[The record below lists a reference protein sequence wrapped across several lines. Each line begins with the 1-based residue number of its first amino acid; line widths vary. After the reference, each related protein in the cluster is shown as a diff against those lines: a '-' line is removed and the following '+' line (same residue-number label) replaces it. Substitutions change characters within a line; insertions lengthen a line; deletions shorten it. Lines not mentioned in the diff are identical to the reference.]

1 MILGMTFFGT
11 TWIIVSIILGVIFL
25 FLLGIFYE
33 DGIDDEGFIALKAT
47 VAIALAIFWPFAI
60 FIGACVGIVAV
71 PIFLGKIIRNIIKKR
86 KEEKEE
92 KERFFKQLEESKKK
106 GW

>member
-1 MILGMTFFGT
+1 MIFGMTAFGS
-11 TWIIVSIILGVIFL
+11 TWITISIILGAIFL

-60 FIGACVGIVAV
+60 FIGACIGIVAV

-106 GW
+106 GG

>member
-11 TWIIVSIILGVIFL
+11 TWIIVSIILGTIFL

-33 DGIDDEGFIALKAT
+33 DGIDGEGFIALKAT
-47 VAIALAIFWPFAI
+47 IALAVAIFWPFAI
-60 FIGACVGIVAV
+60 FIGACIGIVAV
-71 PIFLGKIIRNIIKKR
+71 PISLGKIIRNIIKKR

-92 KERFFKQLEESKKK
+92 KERFFKQLEVSKKK
-106 GW
+106 GG

>member
-1 MILGMTFFGT
+1 MIFGMTCFGT
-11 TWIIVSIILGVIFL
+11 TWIAVSIILGVIFL

-47 VAIALAIFWPFAI
+47 VAIGVAILWPFAI
-60 FIGACVGIVAV
+60 LIAACVGVVAI
-71 PIFLGKIIRNIIKKR
+71 PIYLGKIIRNIIKKR

-92 KERFFKQLEESKKK
+92 KENFFKQLEELKKK
-106 GW
+106 GG

>member
-11 TWIIVSIILGVIFL
+11 TWIAVSIILGVIL
-25 FLLGIFYE
+25 LLLLGIFYE

-47 VAIALAIFWPFAI
+47 VAIAAAIFWPFLI

-71 PIFLGKIIRNIIKKR
+71 PIFLGKMIRNIIKKR
-86 KEEKEE
+86 KEEKEK
-92 KERFFKQLEESKKK
+92 KENFFKQLEETNKK
-106 GW
+106 GG

>member
-1 MILGMTFFGT
+1 MIFGMTFFGT

-33 DGIDDEGFIALKAT
+33 DGIDDEGVIALKET
-47 VAIALAIFWPFAI
+47 VAIAVAIFWPFAI
-60 FIGACVGIVAV
+60 FFGTCVGIVSA

-92 KERFFKQLEESKKK
+92 KENFFKQLEESKKK
-106 GW
+106 GG